1 MTDQEY
7 CKLRDKR
14 NELRDKFDSSDFRES
29 NKAKKEI
36 KEIDVKLQ
44 EFERNNMNFQSIYQN
59 GTKLILH
66 K

>member
-1 MTDQEY
+1 MTNQQY
-7 CKLRDKR
+7 CELRDKR

-29 NKAKKEI
+29 IKAKREI
-36 KEIDVKLQ
+36 KEIDVRLQ
-44 EFERNNMNFQSIYQN
+44 EFERDNMNFQYIYQT

>member
-1 MTDQEY
+1 MNNQQY

-14 NELRDKFDSSDFRES
+14 NKLRNKFDSQNFTES

-44 EFERNNMNFQSIYQN
+44 EFERDNMNFQYIYQT